1 LPAFAKERGRTS
13 SPFVPDLA
21 RLEWALVEVLHAP
34 AAQGFSPAELARIP
48 EERLP
53 EVRFQPSAAVRLLP
67 LEYPVSAYLDAFR
80 DGRRPDPVEHEAS
93 VVLVVRSGYRIRR
106 RELKPCQAT
115 VLRRLLSSEPLG
127 MAFSGVTADAEGVE
141 AWFRDWSAW
150 GVFSK
155 VTVDPAPT
163 GDTPPSPSTAR

>member
-1 LPAFAKERGRTS
+1 VNFPADWS
-13 SPFVPDLA
+13 V
-21 RLEWALVEVLHAP
+21 RLEERSLSARRAT
-34 AAQGFSPAELARIP
+34 AAADLRPSVKRFGRPRDQGPIRRS
-48 EERLP
+48 
-53 EVRFQPSAAVRLLP
+53 
-67 LEYPVSAYLDAFR
+67 
-80 DGRRPDPVEHEAS
+80 RPDPVEHEAS